1 MQLQRILSSLV
12 LATTLVGAP
21 YIASATPAPIA
32 TVSAPATTSKAPK
45 ASDATDVARY
55 AELEQQSPAAGTFE
69 GGGSAIYIGGSA
81 LTLVLVI
88 LLIVIIL

>member
-1 MQLQRILSSLV
+1 MQLQRFLSSLIV
-12 LATTLVGAP
+12 ATSLVGAP
-21 YIASATPAPIA
+21 YLASATPAPIA
-32 TVSAPATTSKAPK
+32 TVSAPAAAPK

-55 AELEQQSPAAGTFE
+55 AELEQQSPAAATFE